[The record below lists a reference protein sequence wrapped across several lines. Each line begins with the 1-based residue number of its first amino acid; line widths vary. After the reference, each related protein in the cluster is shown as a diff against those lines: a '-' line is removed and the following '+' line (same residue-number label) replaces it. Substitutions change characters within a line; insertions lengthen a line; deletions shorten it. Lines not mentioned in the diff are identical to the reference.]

1 MKVELTGGEWTIRYD
16 SLNACNYSPV
26 IKKWLSRCIFF
37 SVETGSF
44 PYLKNKVEKQIQ
56 KMLSPLPP
64 CRELKALEEQYLLG
78 FK

>member
-26 IKKWLSRCIFF
+26 IRSGCQDAFF
-37 SVETGSF
+37 SVETGNF